1 MGKYLTEVLIL
12 KNLHFIKDICGII
25 FSPQFILISSSWT
38 LYILPSFLQR
48 LNYGTFWENIKII
61 FSIGWI
67 TSIWNDIFILSQ
79 SDNYYFVCSIRVSGR
94 LFRKLGGKH
103 TTTIHLPIILHVPVY
118 IVISGHYELATR
130 FPFLISHAL
139 DRSMYNYI
147 YMKYVMMMYMIYYIW
162 ISSWFMMLNGD
173 GVSYDSCRRNFT
185 GTRCAIPNP
194 NIREFSDGMV
204 SDVFPP
210 FIQAPCID
218 YQHRMSCSFWVYSDF
233 SPANYF
239 FFHI

>member
-1 MGKYLTEVLIL
+1 MLHKSFRSAFQKTRGQTYYN
-12 KNLHFIKDICGII
+12 KNFTYTN
-25 FSPQFILISSSWT
+25 P
-38 LYILPSFLQR
+38 
-48 LNYGTFWENIKII
+48 
-61 FSIGWI
+61 
-67 TSIWNDIFILSQ
+67 
-79 SDNYYFVCSIRVSGR
+79 
-94 LFRKLGGKH
+94 
-103 TTTIHLPIILHVPVY
+103 ILHVPVY

-139 DRSMYNYI
+139 DSSMFNYI

-233 SPANYF
+233 SPANF
-239 FFHI
+239 FFFSYIKNGKFQLKLDL

>member
-1 MGKYLTEVLIL
+1 MAELL
-12 KNLHFIKDICGII
+12 
-25 FSPQFILISSSWT
+25 
-38 LYILPSFLQR
+38 
-48 LNYGTFWENIKII
+48 
-61 FSIGWI
+61 
-67 TSIWNDIFILSQ
+67 
-79 SDNYYFVCSIRVSGR
+79 VSGLTF
-94 LFRKLGGKH
+94 LFCLNQIII
-103 TTTIHLPIILHVPVY
+103 IHKSFRSAFQKTRGQTYYNKNVTYTNPILHVPVY

-210 FIQAPCID
+210 FIQALCID